1 MNNERMSLL
10 LKYMDGLTRL
20 QHDGEFLCQREVTEC
35 LGWIREEFTK
45 EPKDDITTVEYNA
58 GGKTV
63 AYREVSRND

>member
-45 EPKDDITTVEYNA
+45 EPSEITEVTFYGKVNA
-58 GGKTV
+58 
-63 AYREVSRND
+63 ND